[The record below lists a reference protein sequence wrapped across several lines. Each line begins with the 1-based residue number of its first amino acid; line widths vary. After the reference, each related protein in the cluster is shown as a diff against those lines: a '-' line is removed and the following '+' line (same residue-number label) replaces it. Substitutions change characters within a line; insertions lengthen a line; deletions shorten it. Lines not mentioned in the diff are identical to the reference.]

1 MKAFMLAGVSSG
13 IGKTTI
19 SMALMSAFNN
29 VSPFKVGP
37 DYIDTGN
44 IVGHITYVIYI
55 EYVFKC

>member
-37 DYIDTGN
+37 DYIDPGFM
-44 IVGHITYVIYI
+44 IYNR
-55 EYVFKC
+55 K